1 CTVAAVCAGGLG
13 AHPAVFGVR
22 NAGRRRPVPFEEP
35 DRLVG
40 LFHVPPQATFPG
52 MKTFSLSP
60 ANFYDWQR
68 EARAFEAMAMYR
80 GRGFNLTGSG
90 APRVIVAAA
99 VGAGF
104 FDTVR
109 ALRAEGPLFR

>member
-1 CTVAAVCAGGLG
+1 GILNAVLL
-13 AHPAVFGVR
+13 
-22 NAGRRRPVPFEEP
+22 RPLPFSEP
-35 DRLVG
+35 DRLVR

-68 EARAFEAMAMYR
+68 DARAFEAMAMYR
-80 GRGFNLTGSG
+80 GRGFNLTGSCV
-90 APRVIVAAA
+90 PRVIVAAA